1 MRNIVTIL
9 VGVIAFVA
17 VYLGATFSSLP
28 EIVDRFPPD
37 LEQMKKSDKTNTKE
51 FARFISEQNPN
62 ITLFEIFQKT
72 TKKVPK
78 DATVVIHHGWA
89 EHSGRYDELADI
101 LSENGYNVYRF
112 DMRGHGYSS
121 GQLGYFTLEEVHA
134 DLEQVLSERVVMYV
148 KPILR
153 SAENPHKVFVLGLS
167 MGGFIASTYEIFNQ
181 GYDALFKKSVP
192 APFVFS
198 GLILSNPA
206 LMLGEDITN
215 ATTYPL
221 AKLALPVL
229 AKLLPSLPVQP
240 ALSSKYLSRD
250 PNKNKEY
257 ESDVR
262 IYKGPFIAAMSYK
275 MLKYYA
281 RLEKENLYSKVTVP
295 LLVLVSTE
303 DKTTNPK
310 GGIKLYENASNVD
323 KELKIYEGYYHELFQ
338 EPERKQVMN
347 YVVQWLDKHCN
358 VQS

>member
-1 MRNIVTIL
+1 MSKIQNIATIL
-9 VGVIAFVA
+9 AGVLAITA

-51 FARFISEQNPN
+51 FARFTSEQNPN
-62 ITLFEIFQKT
+62 VTLFEIFQRT
-72 TKKVPK
+72 TKEAPK

-89 EHSGRYDELADI
+89 EHSGRYDELANV

-148 KPILR
+148 KPILT
-153 SAENPHKVFVLGLS
+153 SAEKPHKIFVLGLS
-167 MGGFIASTYEIFNQ
+167 MGGFITSSYEMFNQ
-181 GYDALFKKSVP
+181 GYEALFKKSVP
-192 APFVFS
+192 PPFVFS
-198 GLILSNPA
+198 GLVLSNPA

-215 ATTYPL
+215 TTTYPL
-221 AKLALPVL
+221 AKLAVPIL

-240 ALSSKYLSRD
+240 ALSSKYLCRD

-257 ESDVR
+257 GSDVLV
-262 IYKGPFIAAMSYK
+262 YKGPFIAAMSHN

-281 RLEKENLYSKVTVP
+281 RLEKENLYSKVTVS

-310 GGIKLYENASNVD
+310 GGIKLYENASNND

-338 EPERKQVMN
+338 EPERRQVMN
-347 YVVQWLDKHCN
+347 YVVQWLDKH
-358 VQS
+358 